1 MIKVKKF
8 IQKPFEILGYQIKK
22 LDNGFSIHHNL
33 NWLIKYNIKN
43 IFDIGAN
50 EGQFAEFINRIFP
63 EAIIHSFEPIPNC
76 FIKLKKLKN
85 RITKLNIYNY
95 ALGDVNDFMEFNLNE
110 FSPSSSL
117 MNMKNEHVINFPNT
131 QNITKIDIEIRKLG
145 DVVFDLEL
153 SGNILMKI
161 DVQGFEEK
169 VISGGKL
176 FIEQKVNILIIESS
190 IKELYENEASFD
202 SIYLI
207 LKSMGFR
214 YHGNLNQLY
223 SPIDGEILQV
233 DAIFIKD

>member
-22 LDNGFSIHHNL
+22 LDNGFSIHQNL
-33 NWLIKYNIKN
+33 NWLKKYNIKN

-76 FIKLKKLKN
+76 FNKLKKLKN
-85 RITKLNIYNY
+85 KITKLNIYNY

-117 MNMKNEHVINFPNT
+117 MKMKKEHIINFPNT
-131 QNITKIDIEIRKLG
+131 QNTKKIDIEIRKLG

-202 SIYLI
+202 SIYLL

-214 YHGNLNQLY
+214 YRGNLNQLY